1 MMTMATIHTSASIPP
16 VMEKK
21 NAEMIEGMNN
31 LTILTFS
38 SLYYSSICQF

>member
-1 MMTMATIHTSASIPP
+1 MTTMAMIHTSASIPP
-16 VMEKK
+16 VKKKK

-38 SLYYSSICQF
+38 SLYYSSVRRF